1 MGNTYSGDG
10 AAGSNCFN
18 LSAGAGTVAGATSVA
33 GSPCINLVAGSNI
46 TLTGTA
52 PNQITIASSGG
63 GGGGMTSWTLSGDS
77 GPNQT
82 ITDANTVDIA
92 GGTGLS
98 TVASATDTVTVSLD
112 NTAVPAGTYG
122 SSTAVGVFT
131 VDAQGRLTAASDVSI
146 TASGTINTG
155 VANEVAYYSAA
166 TTIDG
171 DTQFTFD
178 PATGVVTNA
187 GNTALIQTV
196 DTTNNYAITLL
207 GGGGPKV
214 QWGDTDSANNSF
226 MEMGAFSGINNL
238 DTQARDFRI
247 FGTNAGTLQYMD
259 ESAGT
264 VGIGG
269 IYTSANLPT
278 VTLSAGIEDG
288 GTNTVL
294 IPFSLERTS
303 SAVPAVGIGVGM
315 QFVAETAAANN
326 EIGATIE
333 AVTTDV
339 GAGVEDFNL
348 QIKTMSDGAAATL
361 AASFTS
367 LGNLVVVGRAG
378 ISQNPVGV
386 DLSLGAVNISTL
398 VGDGTNNNGV
408 AHLVISGWDGNP
420 GSAIVLNIDPE
431 VMPAATQITISG
443 FAGGPAGIDA
453 SGFPLNGVLNT
464 VNFERP
470 GGSVTISNGAGGAGA
485 LWYIMADSSGP
496 TYA

>member
-63 GGGGMTSWTLSGDS
+63 GGGMTSWTLSGDS

-112 NTAVPAGTYG
+112 NTTVPAGTYG

-178 PATGVVTNA
+178 PATGAIVNSGA
-187 GNTALIQTV
+187 TASIQTI
-196 DTTNNYAITLL
+196 DTTNNFTVTML
-207 GGGGPKV
+207 GGAGPKV
-214 QWGDTDSANNSF
+214 QWGDTDVANDSF
-226 MEMGAFSGINNL
+226 MTMGAGLGTTNFI
-238 DTQARDFRI
+238 DTEDRTFHI
-247 FGTNAGTLQYMD
+247 FGTTGTLQFMD
-259 ESAGT
+259 ESTGT

-269 IYTSANLPT
+269 IYSITNLPT

-288 GTNTVL
+288 VADTVL

-339 GAGVEDFNL
+339 GAGAEDFNL
-348 QIKTMSDGAAATL
+348 QIKTMSAGAAATL

-386 DLSLGAVNISTL
+386 DLSLGAVNISTV
-398 VGDGTNNNGV
+398 VGDGTTNNGV
-408 AHLVISGWDGNP
+408 AHLVISNWDGNP
-420 GSAIVLNIDPE
+420 ASAITLDIDPE
-431 VMPAATQITISG
+431 AMPAATQITISG
-443 FAGGPAGIDA
+443 FVGGPAGIDA
-453 SGFPLNGVLNT
+453 TGFPLNGVLT
-464 VNFERP
+464 HSQF
-470 GGSVTISNGAGGAGA
+470 
-485 LWYIMADSSGP
+485 
-496 TYA
+496 